1 VANAANPPTP
11 VPAGRRTTEPYPYDV
26 PDDLRRLG
34 EAFLLAL
41 PDRGLAWAQA
51 VDAEVDARRPSAV
64 PGAARGCLKA
74 TVVALGKRL
83 PGRPA
88 DDALGPLLTLDLPR
102 AQAGFERWVEAHLA
116 ARRRGLAL
124 ADRMLTVALG
134 GALVDQGI
142 AVTAPVTPEDA
153 RAARAHLAGAPGL
166 GVVPDASH
174 PVGARGQGITE
185 RLAALLGWLGVDL
198 YRAYCDEVGPDA
210 LPLPLLAGLLAGA
223 GEAFA
228 SLSERE
234 GAGGAGA

>member
-1 VANAANPPTP
+1 VANPPSP

-34 EAFLLAL
+34 EAFLLGL
-41 PDRGLAWAQA
+41 PDRGLAWAGA

-83 PGRPA
+83 PGRPS

-102 AQAGFERWVEAHLA
+102 AQAGFERWVEARLA

-134 GALVDQGI
+134 GALLDRGI
-142 AVTAPVTPEDA
+142 AVTAPVSAEDA
-153 RAARAHLAGAPGL
+153 AAAQAYLTSARGL
-166 GVVPDASH
+166 SVVPAEPRPPNASR
-174 PVGARGQGITE
+174 AGITA
-185 RLAALLGWLGVDL
+185 RLGELLDRLGVDL
-198 YRAYCDEVGPDA
+198 YRDYRDEVRPDTR
-210 LPLPLLAGLLAGA
+210 PLALLAGLLAGDDR
-223 GEAFA
+223 AFA
-228 SLSERE
+228 SLE